1 MLFPS
6 VAMVAPAPPS
16 SMQLFVTAH
25 PEYSEYL
32 SVNVPLAYDG
42 VTDDIP
48 WEEYEMAVAFVPE
61 SSLLKVTS
69 PDVFNRSM
77 T

>member
-1 MLFPS
+1 MGSSLYELPAVVFIWMLFPS

-42 VTDDIP
+42 VTDDMP
-48 WEEYEMAVAFVPE
+48 
-61 SSLLKVTS
+61 
-69 PDVFNRSM
+69 
-77 T
+77 